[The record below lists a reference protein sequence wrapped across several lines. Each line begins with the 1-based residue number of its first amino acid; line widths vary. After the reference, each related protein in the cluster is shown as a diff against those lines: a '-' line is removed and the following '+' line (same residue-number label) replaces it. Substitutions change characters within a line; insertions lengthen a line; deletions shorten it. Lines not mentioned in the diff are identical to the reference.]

1 MQSTHL
7 VEGCYSCCYKNT
19 ISSSERRGARKY
31 LPTFSIKTVFGG
43 KKFPLSAAERI
54 FKRNKEDRQPI
65 LPQGENR
72 NG

>member
-1 MQSTHL
+1 
-7 VEGCYSCCYKNT
+7 
-19 ISSSERRGARKY
+19 
-31 LPTFSIKTVFGG
+31 VFGG
-43 KKFPLSAAERI
+43 EYFPLSAAERI